1 MARAFSWP
9 AKGQS
14 VETEN
19 RFPSQVLG
27 RGTEVAGLCGVG
39 CGGRPAW
46 CLTPSWDRAKNP
58 QVRRKRR
65 NRKVVCVT

>member
-1 MARAFSWP
+1 MARPLSWP

-27 RGTEVAGLCGVG
+27 RGKEVAGLWGWG
-39 CGGRPAW
+39 GGRGPAGRPAW
-46 CLTPSWDRAKNP
+46 IWPRILKLGGNGGIGR
-58 QVRRKRR
+58 
-65 NRKVVCVT
+65 